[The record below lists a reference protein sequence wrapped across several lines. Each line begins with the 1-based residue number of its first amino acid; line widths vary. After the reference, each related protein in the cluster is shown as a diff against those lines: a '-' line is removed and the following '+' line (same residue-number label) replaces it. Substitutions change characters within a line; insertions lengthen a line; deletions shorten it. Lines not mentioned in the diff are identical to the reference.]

1 MSDYSSPGWNRT
13 TKIIVALI
21 GLSLIV
27 LLAWRFQNIL
37 GQIITAVIFAYI
49 LNPLIVVISKRTPLS
64 RGVAILII
72 YVALL
77 ILILGGVT
85 AVGVAAY
92 YQGVNLIDQAPEF
105 ISGTVVLI
113 QDYVSN
119 TERVI
124 TFGNV
129 TFSPSNVNWVAVQDQ
144 LLGLVE
150 PTLSQSGRY
159 ATQIAQSTLR
169 FVGNF
174 VFVFIISAYMA
185 NELPQVRSYV
195 NRLAYP
201 AGYQH
206 DTEFIMQ
213 EFGRIWSAY
222 LRGQIILGLIIGFL
236 VSTSLGLLGVQNAL
250 ALGLIAGL
258 LEFIPNLGPIIAA
271 GIAMVV
277 AFFQP
282 ENYLGLTS
290 AQLTL
295 AVLGLMFI
303 IQQLENN
310 LLVPRIVGDAL
321 DLHPVLVI
329 IGVLIGASFAGILGA
344 VLAAPVL
351 ATLKLIGI
359 YAWRKLFDLPPFP
372 LRKNEQ
378 PPPTRRRRR
387 LLFRR
392 PAGSPTPATDQP
404 EAAEA
409 ASEPGS
415 DTP

>member
-1 MSDYSSPGWNRT
+1 MSDYGSPGWNRT

-49 LNPLIVVISKRTPLS
+49 LNPLIVVLSKRTPLS
-64 RGVAILII
+64 RGAAILII

-119 TERVI
+119 TERII

-169 FVGNF
+169 FLGNF

-185 NELPQVRSYV
+185 NELPLVRSYV

-206 DTEFIMQ
+206 DAEIIMQ

-236 VSTSLGLLGVQNAL
+236 VSSSLGLLGVQNAL

-271 GIAMVV
+271 AIAMVV

-290 AQLTL
+290 VQLTL

-372 LRKNEQ
+372 LRKNEK
-378 PPPTRRRRR
+378 PPPARRRR

-392 PAGSPTPATDQP
+392 PAGAPPAPASDQP
-404 EAAEA
+404 AAAEA

>member
-206 DTEFIMQ
+206 DTEIIMQ

>member
-1 MSDYSSPGWNRT
+1 MSDYSSPAWNRT

-37 GQIITAVIFAYI
+37 GQIITAIIFAYI

-185 NELPQVRSYV
+185 NELPLVRSYV

-271 GIAMVV
+271 AIAMIV

-378 PPPTRRRRR
+378 PPPTRRRLR